1 MEKELLSGN
10 TNRIKEYA
18 QQIGFSDCGIA
29 AAGKLDDE
37 YIRYEQWL
45 SLGYH
50 AHLGY
55 MERNAEKRED
65 ISLIVPNARSVIVL
79 THNYYT
85 PHKHITED
93 SDTKGKL
100 ARYAWGDDY
109 HDVLP
114 PKLEQLSRFV
124 KELYPDAES
133 KYYTDTGPVL
143 EKQWAV
149 KAGVGWQGKH
159 SNIISRGYGS
169 WFFIGIIITTAELIP
184 DVPIDDFC
192 GSCTACLDACPTDAI
207 VQPYVVD
214 AGKCISYWT
223 IEAKPDMCIPE
234 PIAQNMNG
242 WLFGCD
248 ICQDVCPWNRFQ
260 KHSEEPRFEP
270 RNNET
275 SMSFI
280 KLETMKQEEFSDRFR
295 KSPIKRTKLK
305 GLQRNIAAMN
315 GAKGD

>member
-1 MEKELLSGN
+1 MMSDKTSA
-10 TNRIKEYA
+10 IKEYA
-18 QQIGFSDCGIA
+18 RDIGFSDCGIA
-29 AAGKLDDE
+29 AVEKLNDE

-50 AHLGY
+50 GHLGY
-55 MERNAEKRED
+55 MVRNSEKRED
-65 ISLIVPNARSVIVL
+65 ISLIVPGARSVIVL

-85 PHKHITED
+85 PHTHSAAE
-93 SDTKGKL
+93 SDTSGKL

-114 PKLEQLSRFV
+114 PKLEKLSKYI
-124 KELYPDAES
+124 KELYPDTES
-133 KYYTDTGPVL
+133 RCYTDTGPIL

-169 WFFIGIIITTAELIP
+169 WFFIAVIITTAELIP
-184 DVPIDDFC
+184 DAPMQDFC
-192 GSCTACLDACPTDAI
+192 GSCTACVDACPTDAI

-223 IEAKPDMCIPE
+223 IEAKPDICIPE

-260 KHSEEPRFEP
+260 KHTEEKSFEP

-275 SMSFI
+275 SIDYI
-280 KLETMKQEEFSDRFR
+280 KLETMVQDEFSERFR

-305 GLQRNIAAMN
+305 GIQRNIAAIK
-315 GAKGD
+315 GAKSD